1 MPRKRKR
8 ERVGVLPEDKDLMGT
23 WWRCLSHGLTQEPI
37 LLGGRSYCPVE
48 DCSSPANLVHSVLQ
62 DKSETKRGWNDVV
75 A

>member
-8 ERVGVLPEDKDLMGT
+8 ERVGVLPEDKDLLGT
-23 WWRCLSHGLTQEPI
+23 WWRCHDHGLTQDPI

-48 DCSSPANLVHSVLQ
+48 ECGSVANLVHSVLQ
-62 DKSETKRGWNDVV
+62 DKSEAKRGWNDVV